1 MACCAERI
9 TWLVLDAK
17 NALPGK
23 RRSMRGGGIKI
34 IRGGETSS
42 VRLPACIIIIIII
55 IILAHRPKTRGKQK
69 MRHRHSGVP
78 RWHRWAGP
86 GDHRGRNMYVVS
98 VHGDGGGGA
107 AARSKAAERKS
118 RMSWPRLVP
127 VQRTGLYYFTY
138 NTIRVD
144 YVTDII
150 IKLPL

>member
-23 RRSMRGGGIKI
+23 RTSMRGGGIKI

-55 IILAHRPKTRGKQK
+55 IILAHRPETRGKQK

-98 VHGDGGGGA
+98 VHGDGGGG
-107 AARSKAAERKS
+107 EVKS
-118 RMSWPRLVP
+118 GGEKIKNVVAPSRPRATNGAIL
-127 VQRTGLYYFTY
+127 F
-138 NTIRVD
+138 
-144 YVTDII
+144 YV
-150 IKLPL
+150 